1 MPSDLFSKLIFAICK
16 LLAGPCSCMQP
27 PVSPIAHSC
36 GHVALPLLSG
46 HYQYR
51 LEVGDVRVLQYQS
64 DVRIWVERCR
74 KCIDTSMTSTPPKNS
89 RSRSSS
95 QVPTN
100 SSKSIAPFLSTSSS
114 THSVLPSKTAWGI
127 TASKRST
134 KGNIQVKQFEV
145 ALFQE
150 IPTMTSILTFHHL
163 TSYLT

>member
-1 MPSDLFSKLIFAICK
+1 
-16 LLAGPCSCMQP
+16 
-27 PVSPIAHSC
+27 
-36 GHVALPLLSG
+36 
-46 HYQYR
+46 
-51 LEVGDVRVLQYQS
+51 
-64 DVRIWVERCR
+64 
-74 KCIDTSMTSTPPKNS
+74 
-89 RSRSSS
+89 
-95 QVPTN
+95 
-100 SSKSIAPFLSTSSS
+100 LSTSSS